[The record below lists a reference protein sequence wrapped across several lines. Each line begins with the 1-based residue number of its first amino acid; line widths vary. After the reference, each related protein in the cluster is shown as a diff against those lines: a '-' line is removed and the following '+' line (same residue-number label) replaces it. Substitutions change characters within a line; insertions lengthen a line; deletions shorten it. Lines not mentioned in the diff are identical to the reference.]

1 MTNFDESQIS
11 HIALDYRAKPI
22 SFTSDPT
29 KLNLIWNIKR
39 YYRDS
44 KSDKEI
50 LIKVSEGS
58 GEVFVGYYNRKV

>member
-1 MTNFDESQIS
+1 
-11 HIALDYRAKPI
+11 LDYRAKPI

-44 KSDKEI
+44 KSDKEV